1 MKKKK
6 PEELIRRLI
15 DDQLSK
21 KELDIL
27 LDGMDDEE
35 VTKKYELYLRN
46 HFEKIMNEHALEKKN
61 NTQPNKHQE

>member
-1 MKKKK
+1 MKKRK

-15 DDQLSK
+15 DNHISK
-21 KELDIL
+21 EELDIL

-35 VTKKYELYLRN
+35 TTIKYEAYLRN

-61 NTQPNKHQE
+61 DKQPNK

>member
-1 MKKKK
+1 MKKRK

-15 DDQLSK
+15 DNHISK
-21 KELDIL
+21 EELDIL

-35 VTKKYELYLRN
+35 TTTKYEAYLRN

-61 NTQPNKHQE
+61 DKQPNK